1 MQRTLAA
8 RSPARPR
15 GPHAALPPAALRDL
29 LASLPAGLRGGWRT
43 LRAHRRV
50 RIALLCGVLA
60 LPLLGG
66 GWLWLRHSSFV
77 AVEHVRISGVQGP
90 EAQEIEAALRQA
102 AHGMSTLAVSTRTL
116 RRAVERFPMVS
127 MVSARASFPHS
138 LRIAVEEEPPVAVL
152 TAAGVKTAVAAD
164 GTVLGDNLAS
174 GSLPSISGNVV
185 PGAGQR
191 VSSASI
197 LAALRLLGGAPP
209 VLDRLTS
216 KVYEGPRGLTAVMS
230 NGLVVYFGDD
240 TLAHAKWLS
249 LARVL
254 ADSSSAGATYVDVEL
269 PDRPAA
275 GFSSGEQAP
284 SSEVGA
290 PIKATRESTVS
301 ALAAGLA
308 ANSSDPS
315 QSSTA
320 SASGEPS
327 TTAPTGAGEATKTE
341 GEAPATTTPEGAEAG
356 H

>member
-1 MQRTLAA
+1 
-8 RSPARPR
+8 
-15 GPHAALPPAALRDL
+15 LPVR
-29 LASLPAGLRGGWRT
+29 LRGEWRA

-77 AVEHVRISGVQGP
+77 AVEHVRISGVHGP
-90 EAQEIEAALRQA
+90 QAQEIEAALRQA

-116 RRAVERFPMVS
+116 RQAVERFPMVS

-164 GTVLGDNLAS
+164 GTVLGDSLAS
-174 GSLPSISGNVV
+174 GSLPSIADDVA
-185 PGAGQR
+185 PGAGQH
-191 VSSASI
+191 VSNALI

-209 VLDRLTS
+209 ALDRLTS

-240 TLAHAKWLS
+240 TLARAKWLS

-284 SSEVGA
+284 GSEAGT
-290 PIKATRESTVS
+290 PTKATRESTVS

-315 QSSTA
+315 QSSTNT
-320 SASGEPS
+320 SGESSAATS
-327 TTAPTGAGEATKTE
+327 TEAGEATKAE
-341 GEAPATTTPEGAEAG
+341 GEAPATATPEGAEPG